1 MVSSKGQATDAARSR
16 RGTLPSEGLKA
27 REDRRMKSSEDVQ
40 LMRQLR
46 DRGMPIQR
54 IAELLGCSRN
64 TVKRYLDAAWR
75 PAQRRSRLDGL
86 EPWLRA
92 QFDRHAGNADV
103 IRQELA
109 REHGVEVS
117 LRTVQLAVQPY
128 RQRSRARQRF
138 TTRFETE
145 PGEQMQIDFGTKAV
159 LIEGRS
165 QRVHLLA
172 ATLGYSRRLFVKAF
186 TEATQRTWFDGME
199 GAFLHFDGV
208 PRTVLMDN
216 ARALVASPGT
226 PTRKVRF
233 HESLKAFA
241 RHWGFEPRACRPYRA
256 QTKGKVERSVGY
268 VKGNALAGRSFASWG
283 ELDRSLAAWLLEV
296 ADRQPLQRF
305 GETPRARFE
314 RERGHLQPLAGRPL
328 FGAPRDLTR
337 KVRVDGTVLIDHNRY
352 SVPWEYIDLRVRIS
366 LGADRVRI
374 FAGGAQI
381 AEHALCR
388 GRDQQRIERS
398 HQLLDD
404 PLRRPAAAVADDGL
418 VRPLQVY
425 DALLEADGHA

>member
-1 MVSSKGQATDAARSR
+1 
-16 RGTLPSEGLKA
+16 
-27 REDRRMKSSEDVQ
+27 MKSLEDVQ

-46 DRGMPIQR
+46 DRGVPIQR
-54 IAELLGCSRN
+54 IAGLLGCSRN
-64 TVKRYLDAAWR
+64 TVKRYVGAAAWR
-75 PAQRRSRLDGL
+75 PAQRSSRLDGL

-103 IRQELA
+103 IRQELVRA
-109 REHGVEVS
+109 HGIEVS

-159 LIEGRS
+159 LIGGRS
-165 QRVHLLA
+165 QRVQLLV

-226 PTRKVRF
+226 ATRKVRF
-233 HESLKAFA
+233 HASLQAFA
-241 RHWGFEPRACRPYRA
+241 RHWGFEPRACQPYRA

-283 ELDRSLAAWLLEV
+283 ELDRCLAAWLLEV
-296 ADRQPLQRF
+296 ADRQVLQRF
-305 GETPRARFE
+305 GETPRVRFE
-314 RERGHLQPLAGRPL
+314 RERGQLQPLGGRPL

-337 KVRVDGTVLIDHNRY
+337 KVRVDGTVQIDHNRY
-352 SVPWEYIDLRVRIS
+352 SVPWEYIDLPVRVS
-366 LGADRVRI
+366 LAADRVRI

-388 GRDQQRIERS
+388 GRDQQRIERA
-398 HQLLDD
+398 HQLRAE
-404 PLRRPAAAVADDGL
+404 PPEPRPTAADGDGL

-425 DALLEADGHA
+425 DALLAGDGHA